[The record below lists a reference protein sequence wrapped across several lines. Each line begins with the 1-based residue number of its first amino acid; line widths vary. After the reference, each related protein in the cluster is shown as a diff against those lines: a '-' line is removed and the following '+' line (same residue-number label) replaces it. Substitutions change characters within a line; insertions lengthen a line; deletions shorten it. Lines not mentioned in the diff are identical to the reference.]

1 MCDINLP
8 SVILA
13 GGRSQR
19 MKRKDKSFVEVGDKT
34 LLDMTIERLQLQ
46 SGRVAINT
54 NSHSLK
60 YKRYGLPVLHD
71 QVGEFYGPLA
81 GILTAMKWAG
91 DIGYE
96 KVITVAV
103 DTPLFPENLLQELHK
118 KMEESNSD
126 IVFAASLKD
135 HKKMKDLHP
144 VFGLW
149 KTYLHDDLRKELV
162 NTIRS
167 KIGPIATPDFIHFA
181 EGLPKTRSGKIMRR
195 IHRKIA
201 ANEQDQLG
209 DITTLA
215 DPSVEQKLI
224 DNKLNN

>member
-1 MCDINLP
+1 MCEINLP

-19 MKRKDKSFVEVGDKT
+19 MKREDKSFLEVGDKT

-46 SGRVAINT
+46 SRRIAINT
-54 NSHSLK
+54 NSYSSK
-60 YKRYGLPVLHD
+60 YKRYGLPILHD
-71 QVGEFYGPLA
+71 QVGGFYGPLA

-103 DTPLFPENLLQELHK
+103 DTPLFPENLLKELYK

-126 IVFAASLKD
+126 IVFAASLKS
-135 HKKMKDLHP
+135 HKQGKDLHP

-149 KTYLHDDLRKELV
+149 KTYLHDDLRKELERGV
-162 NTIRS
+162 RKVTLWS
-167 KIGPIATPDFIHFA
+167 KKYKSSSVCFANDLIDPFFNINTPDDI
-181 EGLPKTRSGKIMRR
+181 
-195 IHRKIA
+195 
-201 ANEQDQLG
+201 QLFKENF
-209 DITTLA
+209 T
-215 DPSVEQKLI
+215 K
-224 DNKLNN
+224 K